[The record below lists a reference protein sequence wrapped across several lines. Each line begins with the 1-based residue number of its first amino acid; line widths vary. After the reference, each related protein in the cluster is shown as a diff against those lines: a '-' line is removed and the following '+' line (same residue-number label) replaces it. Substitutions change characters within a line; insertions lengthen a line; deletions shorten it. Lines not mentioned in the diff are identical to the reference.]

1 MKLILLDKFKR
12 NPLDELSA
20 ASSLA
25 FAEIFSQTLA
35 EISAESLGRF
45 WSIDGVYTVSGKLT
59 ENIRG
64 SRRLPCFENIPSLFR
79 AFGKTLL
86 ESTFIVAESDRMML
100 PKGLPMFEKV
110 RLLQPCILCDGK
122 RAKVLCIIK
131 GSLLYDISCRKNP
144 YSVSDI
150 YTILKNEKIKCSLFP
165 VNGEFGLLYSERGFR
180 NYAFRLLD
188 NEIFDNIKEINKGVF
203 CVDRMPA
210 GHFVAV
216 PPVFF
221 GKNVQIETGA
231 VVGPSVIVGDSC
243 LVSESSR
250 IENSVLFPDVYIS
263 KDCYVNGALIG
274 ESASLRR
281 NCAVLPDS
289 VVGALSLI
297 GEGAVVEKG
306 CRILHSSVICNDYDC
321 FNGKSDGLSD
331 KLLIDESNPL
341 PHDAASLGKM
351 FALFTDCAE
360 TAVINDG
367 SVSSYLLKNAFIS
380 GASFAGARMID
391 CGEGDVCQCVAVGG
405 VLNVAY
411 TVFISSSQ
419 SRKFSFFD
427 RFGRPFT
434 RREVCEMCC
443 RSTVLNNE
451 SKRAE
456 YPLYNSSW
464 RDAYTDGIFERL
476 VKITN
481 MPNFKIVCENNVL
494 SFVVKTFRHFT
505 ADENAEISF
514 CVSKTGERLTAE
526 SEGCAF
532 SHEKLLSIASLYE
545 LRSGSVIKL
554 PWNAPS
560 FLAEI
565 NEYNGKISFGES
577 AGAFDGAWAFDA
589 FFLAVK
595 LLEAVSVNGKNLKEL
610 SVDIPEFFISE
621 RSLDIDVQP
630 CRLSETADSDML
642 YGDGIAQIKTDHGSA
657 KIMRDMYR
665 NKLHIITE
673 AVNAEYSE
681 ELTGEVMKIINA
693 ALDNNC
699 K

>member
-20 ASSLA
+20 ASSAA
-25 FAEIFSQTLA
+25 FAELFSQTMA
-35 EISAESLGRF
+35 EISAESLERF
-45 WSIDGVYTVSGKLT
+45 WSIDSVYAVSGKLT
-59 ENIRG
+59 ENNRG
-64 SRRLPCFENIPSLFR
+64 SRRLPCFENIPSVFR
-79 AFGKTLL
+79 SFGKSQL

-100 PKGLPMFEKV
+100 PKGLPVFEKV
-110 RLLQPCILCDGK
+110 RLLQPCFLCDGK
-122 RAKVLCIIK
+122 RTKVLCIIK
-131 GSLLYDISCRKNP
+131 GSLLYDICSRKNP
-144 YSVSDI
+144 FSVSDI
-150 YTILKNEKIKCSLFP
+150 YALLKNEKIKCSLFP
-165 VNGEFGLLYSERGFR
+165 VSGEFGLLYSVRAFR
-180 NYAFRLLD
+180 DYAFKLLE
-188 NEIFDNIKEINKGVF
+188 NEIFDNIREVKNGIF
-203 CVDRMPA
+203 CIDRMPT
-210 GHFVAV
+210 GNFVAV
-216 PPVFF
+216 PPVYF

-231 VVGPSVIVGDSC
+231 VIGPSVIVGDSC
-243 LVSESSR
+243 LISESAR
-250 IENSVLFPDVYIS
+250 IENSVLCPDVYVS
-263 KDCYVNGALIG
+263 KDCYVNGAIIG

-297 GEGAVVEKG
+297 GEGAVAEKG

-331 KLLIDESNPL
+331 KLLIDENNPL

-351 FALFTDCAE
+351 FAVFTDCAE

-367 SVSSYLLKNAFIS
+367 SVSSYLLKNAFIA
-380 GASFAGARMID
+380 GAAFAGARIID

-405 VLNVAY
+405 ILNVDY

-419 SRKFSFFD
+419 SRKFSFSD

-443 RSTVLNNE
+443 RSSAGNNDF
-451 SKRAE
+451 KRAE

-476 VKITN
+476 TKITN
-481 MPNFKIVCENNVL
+481 MPRFNIECQNNVI
-494 SFVVKTFRHFT
+494 SFVIKTFRLFT
-505 ADENAEISF
+505 AGENDVIMF
-514 CVSKTGERLTAE
+514 TVSKSGERLTAE
-526 SEGCAF
+526 FEATAF

-595 LLEAVSVNGKNLKEL
+595 VLEAVSVTGRNLTEL
-610 SVDIPEFFISE
+610 SADIPEFFIAE

-630 CRLSETADSDML
+630 CRLQETADSDML
-642 YGDGIAQIKTDHGSA
+642 YGDGMAQIKTDHGSA

-673 AVNAEYSE
+673 AANAEYSR